1 MMKKTQLKANTTTA
15 LSEIRPDWLSAVG
28 TRGNEEMTSSDLT
41 IPRIEIVQSQGPQK
55 LRSDPAYIPG
65 AVDGALFNTVSRQL
79 YGNALIFVP
88 VYFRKEF
95 LVWRKRLAG
104 GGYFGSYPTLEAALA
119 VVDERSDDFEVVD
132 THEQFGLVLPSS
144 AGTAPDASLAEDM
157 MISMAK
163 TKAKV
168 SRTLNSLIRLTGG
181 DRWSKAYRLESVLES
196 NDKGN
201 YYNFRVH
208 PLGFVTKDL
217 HDRAL
222 RLYEVLTGGIF
233 KIDEAHLDDNQ

>member
-1 MMKKTQLKANTTTA
+1 MMKKTQLKTQPTTTMT
-15 LSEIRPDWLSAVG
+15 ETRPDWLPSGG
-28 TRGNEEMTSSDLT
+28 TRGNEEVTASDLT

-55 LRSDPAYIPG
+55 LRTDPGYIAG
-65 AVDGALFNTVSRQL
+65 ATDGVLFNTVSRQL
-79 YGNALIFVP
+79 YGESLTFVP

-104 GGYFGSYPTLEAALA
+104 GGYFGAYPTLEAAMSVA
-119 VVDERSDDFEVVD
+119 DEHGDDFEVVD
-132 THEQFGLVLPSS
+132 THEQFGLVLPASVGALPS
-144 AGTAPDASLAEDM
+144 VDAAEDV

-168 SRTLNSLIRLTGG
+168 SRTLNSLIRLAGG

-208 PLGFVTKDL
+208 ALGFVSKDL
-217 HDRAL
+217 YERAL
-222 RLYEVLTGGIF
+222 RLYEVLTGGGF
-233 KIDEAHLDDNQ
+233 KVDEAHLDDFQ